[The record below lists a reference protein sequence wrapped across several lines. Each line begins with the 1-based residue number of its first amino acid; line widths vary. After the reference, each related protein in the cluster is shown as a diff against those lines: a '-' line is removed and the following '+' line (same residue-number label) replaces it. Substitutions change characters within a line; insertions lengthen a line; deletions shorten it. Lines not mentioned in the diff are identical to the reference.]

1 MKKILVFLSIL
12 ILTFVFVGCTSDFD
26 TNTEMTFLTS
36 SSTRVTTTN
45 TIDGELIMSDI
56 YQMIY
61 SEIYDDVRAEVIE
74 NISEDRFDQLYSEI
88 VDELLLK
95 IADGT
100 ITISPQNIADMI
112 LNVENDKASAV
123 VGVTTFDSAGEGVAI
138 GSGVIYK
145 NIGDKYYIVTNNH
158 VVEDAVSYE
167 IQFED
172 GTTIGAVLRGVDT
185 LVDLAVLYFISED
198 DYTVVDFAD
207 SSLVQKGDIVLAV
220 GNPSG
225 YDFFGSITMGIISG
239 LNRYFDIDEDGV
251 RDMFVNYIQ
260 HDAAINSGN
269 SGGALF
275 DINGDVIGINVL
287 KYTDIDIE
295 GMGFAIP
302 SNLVSA
308 IVSDIE
314 EFGVSNQIPVLG
326 IQFMEIRN
334 NQSNFEYQ
342 GIVIPDE
349 ITDGFYILSVYEDK
363 SFSGYVQAGDIIVEI
378 GDITLTT
385 SIQFKE
391 SFSQYVV
398 GDTVSIKLYRNG
410 GYITIDN
417 ITLTR

>member
-1 MKKILVFLSIL
+1 MKKILVFISIL
-12 ILTFVFVGCTSDFD
+12 ILTFVFVGCTSDF
-26 TNTEMTFLTS
+26 NTTTELTFLTS
-36 SSTRVTTTN
+36 SSTRVSTTN
-45 TIDGELIMSDI
+45 TIDEELIMSDI

>member
-158 VVEDAVSYE
+158 VVEDATSYE

-302 SNLVSA
+302 SNLVSS

-334 NQSNFEYQ
+334 NESNFEYQ

-349 ITDGFYILSVYEDK
+349 ITDGFYIISVYDDK
-363 SFSGYVQAGDIIVEI
+363 SFSDYVQAGDIIVEI
-378 GDITLTT
+378 GGIALTT
-385 SIQFKE
+385 SLQFKE

-398 GDTVSIKLYRNG
+398 GDTISIRLYRNG
-410 GYITIDN
+410 SYITIDN
-417 ITLTR
+417 ILLTR